1 MPKTVDDLNTR
12 QTELH
17 ERKGEEISK
26 KIPCPETAQSHAVY
40 DLLPPATQA
49 QLMLKGGRK
58 AAQVGCIHTGRGTT
72 PIHTEGRVD
81 ITRH

>member
-12 QTELH
+12 QAELH

-40 DLLPPATQA
+40 DLLPPATLA

-58 AAQVGCIHTGRGTT
+58 AAQVGCIHT
-72 PIHTEGRVD
+72 EGRVD

>member
-12 QTELH
+12 QAELH

-26 KIPCPETAQSHAVY
+26 KFLVQKLRKVTKSTISCH
-40 DLLPPATQA
+40 PPPWHR
-49 QLMLKGGRK
+49 LMLKGGRK
-58 AAQVGCIHTGRGTT
+58 AAQVGCIHKK
-72 PIHTEGRVD
+72 GRVD

>member
-12 QTELH
+12 QTELL
-17 ERKGEEISK
+17 ESKK

-40 DLLPPATQA
+40 DLLPPATLA